1 VDVLHLLIA
10 ILLVLVNGFF
20 ALAEYSLVR
29 LRESRLEELA
39 RKGRRRTTLVQFA
52 VDHIDGYLSSV
63 QLGITM
69 TSLGLGWVG
78 EPAVARLIQR
88 LFPLLS
94 SRITL
99 GVAASVSFFLAF
111 IIITMIHLV
120 FGELVPK
127 FMAIRDPARFAMLTI
142 LPMTGFYYL
151 SFPPMQLL
159 RRAANGVLRLFGLR
173 PAQAGELH
181 SEDEIKILLE
191 EREEEGE
198 LSLQRLLMFENLFD
212 FGRTLARE
220 VMTPRG
226 SIAYLSCARRWEE
239 NLMVMMQYKRS
250 RFLVCRDEID
260 SVEGYV
266 HIKDLAF
273 EYMSGEKEPDL
284 MELRRPILVFQETT
298 PLEECLSQFQTRRVS
313 LAVVLN
319 KRKKVLGLLSMEDI
333 LEEVVGE
340 IRDEFERPPQVLLSR
355 AFVPEACDLHCC
367 APDRSEFLRSAV
379 ARLHKARPTFN
390 LNDAVEHVLLREK
403 GLSSALGH
411 GTAFPHARIQSL
423 PESLFTFLRCDEG
436 LDFKAPDG
444 RPVRLAFLILTPYY
458 EPVAQLTLLSKLA
471 KLVLNTPLRE
481 RLLEAES
488 SEEVKEVITAF
499 EDTIPL

>member
-1 VDVLHLLIA
+1 VDWISLAIAVLLIG
-10 ILLVLVNGFF
+10 VNGFF
-20 ALAEYSLVR
+20 AMAEYSLVR
-29 LRESRLEELA
+29 IRESRLEELV
-39 RKGRRRTTLVQFA
+39 RRGKRLAGLIRFA
-52 VDHIDGYLSSV
+52 VQHIDGYMSTV

-78 EPAVARLIQR
+78 EPAVARLIQK
-88 LFPLLS
+88 LLPLLDKPVVS
-94 SRITL
+94 GLAYS
-99 GVAASVSFFLAF
+99 ASFVLAF
-111 IIITMIHLV
+111 ILITGLHIL

-127 FMAIRDPARFAMLTI
+127 LMAIRNPERYAAFTI
-142 LPMTGFYYL
+142 LPMTGLYYL

-159 RRAANGVLRLFGLR
+159 RRAANGILRLLR
-173 PAQAGELH
+173 IEEAHTEELH
-181 SEDEIKILLE
+181 SEEEIKILLE

-226 SIAYLSCARRWEE
+226 SIAYLSCARKWEE

-250 RFLVCRDEID
+250 RYPVCRDDID
-260 SVEGYV
+260 TVQGYV

-284 MELRRPILVFQETT
+284 MELRRAILIFQETT
-298 PLEECLSQFQTRRVS
+298 PLEECLRQFQTRRVS

-333 LEEVVGE
+333 LEEIVGE
-340 IRDEFERPPQVLLSR
+340 IRDEFERAPRVQLSS
-355 AFVPEACDLHCC
+355 AFVPEACELHMC
-367 APDRSEFLRSAV
+367 AQDRTEFLRTAV
-379 ARLHKARPTFN
+379 ARLHAARPIFN
-390 LNDAVEHVLLREK
+390 LNDAVEQVLAREK

-411 GTAFPHARIQSL
+411 EAAFPHARIQSL
-423 PESLFTFLRCDEG
+423 HDSLFSFLRCDEG
-436 LDFKAPDG
+436 IDFKAPDG
-444 RPVRLAFLILTPYY
+444 KPVRMAFLILTPYY

-488 SEEVKEVITAF
+488 GEEIKEVIAAF
-499 EDTIPL
+499 EENIPV

>member
-1 VDVLHLLIA
+1 MDVVNLLIA

-39 RKGRRRTTLVQFA
+39 RKGRRRTNLIQFA

-78 EPAVARLIQR
+78 EPTVARLIQR

-99 GVAASVSFFLAF
+99 GVATSVSFLLAF
-111 IIITMIHLV
+111 IIITIIHLV

-159 RRAANGVLRLFGLR
+159 RRAANGVLRLFGFR
-173 PAQAGELH
+173 PAEAGEVH

-260 SVEGYV
+260 SVQGYV

-298 PLEECLSQFQTRRVS
+298 PLEECLRQFQTRRVS

-340 IRDEFERPPQVLLSR
+340 IRDEFERPPQVLLSN
-355 AFVPEACDLHCC
+355 AFVSEACDLHGC
-367 APDRSEFLRSAV
+367 APDRSEFLRAAV
-379 ARLHKARPTFN
+379 AGLHKARPAFN

-411 GTAFPHARIQSL
+411 GIAFPHARIQSL
-423 PESLFTFLRCDEG
+423 SAPLFTFLRCDEG

-444 RPVRLAFLILTPYY
+444 LPVRMVFLILTPYY

-481 RLLEAES
+481 RLLEAVS
-488 SEEVKEVITAF
+488 SEEVKEVVTAF